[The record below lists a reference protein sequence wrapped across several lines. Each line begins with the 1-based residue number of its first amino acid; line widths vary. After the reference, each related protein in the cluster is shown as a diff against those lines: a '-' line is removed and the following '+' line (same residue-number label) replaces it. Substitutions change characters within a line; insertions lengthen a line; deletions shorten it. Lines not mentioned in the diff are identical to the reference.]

1 MRDIYVQVQLSPTSK
16 ESSKQDT
23 DEVEES
29 IYDSQ
34 TEEGTLAA
42 TTSSTSKESSKQD
55 ADDVEE
61 SSYKSQT
68 EEGTLVATT
77 SSTSK
82 ESSKKDPDDVEE
94 SIYNPQT
101 EEGTLVAIT
110 STTPSPMI
118 PPFNSSNASDPMLKP
133 TSEVSMA
140 VIGIVTPVT
149 GLVMFQHEPQLGEF
163 QTISKAPPMKGNEG
177 MSPNNGNSSARPLGP
192 FEHVTLLRVPF
203 SLSNVVSNVAG
214 RGPTVGA
221 LGPGWEGVRV
231 IPGAGADGDEKGGRE
246 DGDEMLGGRED
257 GDETLSGLEDG
268 DEMVDGWKDGDAG
281 GPLED
286 EKTEGLGA
294 PLDARVVKAIDMEDE
309 GGSAELGDATDA
321 GVVMATDMRESAR
334 AMVTK

>member
-1 MRDIYVQVQLSPTSK
+1 
-16 ESSKQDT
+16 
-23 DEVEES
+23 
-29 IYDSQ
+29 
-34 TEEGTLAA
+34 
-42 TTSSTSKESSKQD
+42 
-55 ADDVEE
+55 
-61 SSYKSQT
+61 
-68 EEGTLVATT
+68 VALT

-101 EEGTLVAIT
+101 EEGTLMAIT
-110 STTPSPMI
+110 LTMPSPMI

-140 VIGIVTPVT
+140 VIGIVIPVA

-177 MSPNNGNSSARPLGP
+177 MSPNNGNSWARPLGP

-214 RGPTVGA
+214 RGVSVDT
-221 LGPGWEGVRV
+221 LGPGWEGVGV
-231 IPGAGADGDEKGGRE
+231 LPGAREDGDEILGGRE
-246 DGDEMLGGRED
+246 DGDEMLDGRED
-257 GDETLSGLEDG
+257 GDEMLSGREDGDEMLSGLEDGDEMLSGLEDGDEMLSGLEDG

-294 PLDARVVKAIDMEDE
+294 PLDARVVKAIDMEDDK
-309 GGSAELGDATDA
+309 GSAELGDAIDE
-321 GVVMATDMRESAR
+321 GVVMATDMEDDGSTELGGAGDMIELPSSE
-334 AMVTK
+334 AI